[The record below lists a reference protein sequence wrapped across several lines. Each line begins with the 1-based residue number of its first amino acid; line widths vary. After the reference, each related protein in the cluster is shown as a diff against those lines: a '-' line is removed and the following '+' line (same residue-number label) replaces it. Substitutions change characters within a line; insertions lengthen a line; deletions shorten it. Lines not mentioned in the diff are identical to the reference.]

1 MDSSLISNCPRVVQ
15 GFENSLGKFC
25 FINCVLQ
32 LFCIFEQLY
41 SPGNVSNLFPG
52 GRIWRL
58 LRCCFAN
65 ASNVIYLE
73 KLQERIHREFCELFQ
88 LHKPDEAGDTMD
100 LFNNVISFA
109 AADYGFIPSWK
120 LANQEI
126 GCCCALPAAI
136 SPTTDSYCINVPV
149 TSADKWLPTH
159 PDWKHIPLFA
169 DNPTMEQ
176 LMDRVLTSKP
186 VVADSMCSPLEP
198 STRTQESAETQTRK
212 ESPRRSR
219 RQKRINAGVADLDRL
234 WTQYLEG
241 RFFDHGADESGFAEK
256 SVLTNEDTVKE
267 EFKLL
272 DVVPSYFQTPFRDIS
287 HLRESAIRLFQN
299 SESAEGD
306 GSWYNDA
313 IITSLCTIL
322 RTAIKASPM
331 AGSIAVLDAAFLASH
346 SGEVELDPEELF
358 NRWKGIYPSFD
369 LSCLEKIL
377 VVVCIPHA
385 EGTAKGNHFALLE
398 MSVLNGRVVAYDS
411 LLGPAT
417 SMEVVERRFNNHV
430 EALRMLYAKLHASE
444 KPVLELQLCPFTP
457 QQTNGSDCGAFAV
470 ILGYFLGLGRNVQ
483 DINLNFPS
491 GGQQIRLF
499 LANLLLEACPKKISK
514 RRRVPVVKAAT
525 LPSGLC
531 LRMTEIDKL
540 DVDSRAEREFITHGF
555 ALLDHQFNFTDEQ
568 VQSAMKGFSEHPDAI
583 QPIRNTLADIAA
595 GFNSSLTGETAPRS
609 MVTDPTCVSEWGLIK
624 QVEAELQNDPG
635 LDWLMKGG
643 RSEVAHSLL
652 RSLPGTEAQFWH
664 RDYCFAANGIQEMP
678 AREVPLF
685 LFVAIQDNTFLDFPS
700 GPVHIPKGMACVV
713 RGDKMHRGAE
723 NIHGFMHFR
732 VHIKIEAP
740 GSRRFRE
747 NKKGEPIFE
756 LATPE
761 ETERYN
767 RMFLAALEKK
777 RLEALGIASSGETTG
792 DGGDSRCGG
801 DTSGYDGAR
810 SHADIEEFPDSDGE
824 PESQGTSG
832 SEIPVLKLSTSSWS
846 HERRRE
852 FLNEFGFV
860 VTGPIKSQPFK
871 DACNKVVQHVEEHGK
886 GWWEK
891 ISHSRGKEG
900 GAQQVDFMESGQIR
914 KELVHPLNEMRN
926 CLQMEHRRLTGE
938 PEMNWR
944 PALLRSPASP
954 TSVSEKF
961 ADAQMFHRDYKVLQS
976 AAADVGCHSS
986 IHALAE
992 PIVIVIQLGSHK
1004 QDVPTGKFIIVE
1016 VDAWCSVWFH
1026 GLLVHCGSN
1035 QEAYRFFNYTYLK
1048 PALAHVAEIEQRFR
1062 RGVVLS
1068 AVSFNKAQ
1076 RVLLEYIESPDSRP
1090 SSGIKGETDAKR

>member
-1 MDSSLISNCPRVVQ
+1 
-15 GFENSLGKFC
+15 
-25 FINCVLQ
+25 
-32 LFCIFEQLY
+32 
-41 SPGNVSNLFPG
+41 
-52 GRIWRL
+52 
-58 LRCCFAN
+58 
-65 ASNVIYLE
+65 
-73 KLQERIHREFCELFQ
+73 
-88 LHKPDEAGDTMD
+88 
-100 LFNNVISFA
+100 
-109 AADYGFIPSWK
+109 
-120 LANQEI
+120 
-126 GCCCALPAAI
+126 
-136 SPTTDSYCINVPV
+136 
-149 TSADKWLPTH
+149 
-159 PDWKHIPLFA
+159 
-169 DNPTMEQ
+169 
-176 LMDRVLTSKP
+176 
-186 VVADSMCSPLEP
+186 
-198 STRTQESAETQTRK
+198 
-212 ESPRRSR
+212 
-219 RQKRINAGVADLDRL
+219 
-234 WTQYLEG
+234 
-241 RFFDHGADESGFAEK
+241 
-256 SVLTNEDTVKE
+256 
-267 EFKLL
+267 
-272 DVVPSYFQTPFRDIS
+272 
-287 HLRESAIRLFQN
+287 
-299 SESAEGD
+299 
-306 GSWYNDA
+306 
-313 IITSLCTIL
+313 
-322 RTAIKASPM
+322 
-331 AGSIAVLDAAFLASH
+331 
-346 SGEVELDPEELF
+346 
-358 NRWKGIYPSFD
+358 
-369 LSCLEKIL
+369 
-377 VVVCIPHA
+377 
-385 EGTAKGNHFALLE
+385 
-398 MSVLNGRVVAYDS
+398 
-411 LLGPAT
+411 
-417 SMEVVERRFNNHV
+417 
-430 EALRMLYAKLHASE
+430 
-444 KPVLELQLCPFTP
+444 
-457 QQTNGSDCGAFAV
+457 
-470 ILGYFLGLGRNVQ
+470 
-483 DINLNFPS
+483 
-491 GGQQIRLF
+491 
-499 LANLLLEACPKKISK
+499 
-514 RRRVPVVKAAT
+514 VPVVKAET
-525 LPSGLC
+525 SPSDLC
-531 LRMTEIDKL
+531 LHLSEVDKL
-540 DVDSRAEREFITHGF
+540 VVESRAEREILFHGF

-568 VQSAMKGFSEHPDAI
+568 VESAMKGFSEHPANI
-583 QPIRNTLADIAA
+583 TPISNTLEDIAA
-595 GFNSSLTGETAPRS
+595 GYNSSLTGETAPRS
-609 MVTDPTCVSEWGLIK
+609 MVTDPTCVSEWGLIQ
-624 QVEAELQNDPG
+624 QVESELLTDPG
-635 LDWLMKGG
+635 LGWLMKGG
-643 RSEVAHSLL
+643 RTEVEHSLL
-652 RSLPGTEAQFWH
+652 RSLPGTEPQFWH

-732 VHIKIEAP
+732 LHIKIEAP

-852 FLNEFGFV
+852 FLKEFGFV